1 MINVIKNL
9 INAAHHFTA
18 IDFAVFK
25 ICLLSVGIL
34 LGTYFSIFFQN
45 YITLI
50 CIVVVFT
57 WLILI
62 IRVYRYLGKLNN

>member
-1 MINVIKNL
+1 MTNVIKKM
-9 INAAHHFTA
+9 INAAHNFKA
-18 IDFAVFK
+18 MDFAVFK

-50 CIVVVFT
+50 WVVAVLT
-57 WLILI
+57 WVILI
-62 IRVYRYLGKLNN
+62 IQVYLYLGK